1 MTSVSVDIVGLEAAR
16 LSIQTLPELSAR
28 AASLAI
34 NRVATQSG
42 MALARDTI
50 MDQIAFPKDYLK
62 GDRLM
67 VSQLA
72 RPDNLVALIRAR
84 KRATSLARFAT
95 SGAINVSGVSV
106 QVAKGRTEFLRRAF
120 LVKLKR
126 GASFDEDNYN
136 VGLAVRIKAGERIT
150 DKRTTHR
157 SWLEGDADK
166 GGLALLYGPSVDQ
179 VFREVADRIEPGILD
194 LLADEFFRQLDRIS

>member
-1 MTSVSVDIVGLEAAR
+1 MSVQVDIVGLESA
-16 LSIQTLPELSAR
+16 ELFFEMQPQRSAM
-28 AASLAI
+28 AASRAI
-34 NRVATQSG
+34 NQILTRSG

-50 MDQIAFPKDYLK
+50 MEQIAFPKDYLT
-62 GDRLM
+62 GDRLA
-67 VSQLA
+67 VSLYA
-72 RPDNLVALIRAR
+72 TPGNLIGALKAR

-95 SGAINVSGVSV
+95 GGAINVPGVSV
-106 QVAKGRTEFLRRAF
+106 QVRRGKTEFLRKAF

-136 VGLAVRIKAGERIT
+136 VGLAVRIKAGEKIV

-157 SWLEGDADK
+157 SWLEGSADA

-194 LLADEFFRQLDRIS
+194 LLAAEFFRQYDLLS